1 MSFIAVSFT
10 AIRSIASQQLI
21 HLNITYPDK
30 LGVKTLSVSEQLT
43 HLQGGK

>member
-1 MSFIAVSFT
+1 
-10 AIRSIASQQLI
+10 
-21 HLNITYPDK
+21 